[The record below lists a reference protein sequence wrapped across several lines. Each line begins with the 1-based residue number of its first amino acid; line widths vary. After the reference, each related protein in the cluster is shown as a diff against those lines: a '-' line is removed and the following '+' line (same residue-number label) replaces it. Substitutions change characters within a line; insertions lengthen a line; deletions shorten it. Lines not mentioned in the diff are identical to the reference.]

1 MEPLEAMPSRQFR
14 YMHRLPLRLAVQ
26 PNFLPLE
33 IRRELLSWLAIVV
46 VLAAFAF
53 SGSGC
58 ATFPPVVGPIT
69 GKKYN
74 VQYRWMAIPG
84 YDYPDAFYQE
94 VREAYVHNHPDL
106 PKGTKDAILNKQIRP
121 GMTDEQVKISW
132 GAPQYIDSRITSSW
146 GYSEIWH
153 YPGKWVWMRNEEVET
168 IQDVSF

>member
-1 MEPLEAMPSRQFR
+1 
-14 YMHRLPLRLAVQ
+14 MHRLPLILAFQ
-26 PNFLPLE
+26 PDFLPPE
-33 IRRELLSWLAIVV
+33 IRRKFPSWLAVIVV
-46 VLAAFAF
+46 LVAFVLG
-53 SGSGC
+53 GSGC

-69 GKKYN
+69 GEKYN
-74 VQYRWMAIPG
+74 VEYRWWAG

-132 GAPQYIDSRITSSW
+132 GAPRYIDSRITASW

-153 YPGKWVWMRNEEVET
+153 YPGKGVWMSNGKVET
-168 IQDVSF
+168 IQHVTF